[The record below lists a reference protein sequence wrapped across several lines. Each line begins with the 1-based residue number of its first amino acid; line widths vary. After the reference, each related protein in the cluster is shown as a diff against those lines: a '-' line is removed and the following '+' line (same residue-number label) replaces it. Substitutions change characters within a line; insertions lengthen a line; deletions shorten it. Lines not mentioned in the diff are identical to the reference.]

1 MWATDSKDS
10 EKERR
15 VEMIEVG
22 KEAQPTI
29 LLQLGEDYKNEQ

>member
-15 VEMIEVG
+15 AEMIEVW

-29 LLQLGEDYKNEQ
+29 LQLGEDYKNEQ

>member
-15 VEMIEVG
+15 VEMMEVW
-22 KEAQPTI
+22 KETQPPI
-29 LLQLGEDYKNEQ
+29 FLQLGEDYKNEQ